1 MNIRDIKIQTEK
13 IKKLK
18 SRNNFNQ
25 LTLLELQK
33 LPTLNGVIELNF
45 NNKTFY
51 MLNISNDD
59 AVALK
64 YLWRDKY
71 ENLSLNL
78 WFNITRKTGYFFDIG
93 AHTGIYS
100 IIGNLDKTKNTIIS
114 IEPFYL
120 NFSRLLSNLKLNNIS
135 PNNCILAALSKSVG
149 KAKLNVPTAMHYHS
163 AGGKIS
169 ESGNLNITKLKLD
182 NFSVDKKINGI
193 KIDTEGHEYEVLEG
207 GSKLIEKFLPDII
220 FEINEKCFN
229 KCLNFLKSYN
239 YSYYYIDEIEKELS
253 PVTQFSSDLKRP
265 EGTNCYA
272 TRNTLEQKNLKNIL

>member
-33 LPTLNGVIELNF
+33 LPILNGVIELNF

-78 WFNITRKTGYFFDIG
+78 WFNITRKAGYFFDIG

-114 IEPFYL
+114 IEPSYQT
-120 NFSRLLSNLKLNNIS
+120 NFI
-135 PNNCILAALSKSVG
+135 
-149 KAKLNVPTAMHYHS
+149 
-163 AGGKIS
+163 
-169 ESGNLNITKLKLD
+169 
-182 NFSVDKKINGI
+182 
-193 KIDTEGHEYEVLEG
+193 
-207 GSKLIEKFLPDII
+207 
-220 FEINEKCFN
+220 
-229 KCLNFLKSYN
+229 
-239 YSYYYIDEIEKELS
+239 
-253 PVTQFSSDLKRP
+253 
-265 EGTNCYA
+265 
-272 TRNTLEQKNLKNIL
+272 